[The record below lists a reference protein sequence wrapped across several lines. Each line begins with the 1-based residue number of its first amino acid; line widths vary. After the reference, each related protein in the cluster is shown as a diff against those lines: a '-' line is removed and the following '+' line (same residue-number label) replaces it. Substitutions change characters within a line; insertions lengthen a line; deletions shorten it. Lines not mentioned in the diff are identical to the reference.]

1 MHFTLWRG
9 QRVATVTKLSLS
21 EPSFRLPASREKKTE
36 PEGVCRAKNEKSGKE
51 ECNRINKIVMN
62 ERRGRYKMKDKTFV

>member
-1 MHFTLWRG
+1 MWCG

-21 EPSFRLPASREKKTE
+21 LSQSLHLGYLHPGKKKTE
-36 PEGVCRAKNEKSGKE
+36 REGVCRAKNEKSGKE

-62 ERRGRYKMKDKTFV
+62 ERRGRHEMKDKTFI